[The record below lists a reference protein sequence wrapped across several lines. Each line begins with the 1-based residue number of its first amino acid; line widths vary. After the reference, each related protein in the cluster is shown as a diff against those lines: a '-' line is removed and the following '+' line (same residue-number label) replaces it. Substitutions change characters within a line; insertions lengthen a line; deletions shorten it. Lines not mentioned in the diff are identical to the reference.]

1 MTESFYRELEN
12 CPALM
17 SAMDIASVFRISP
30 RGAYRMMGLLEKA
43 GKAFRPDGE
52 WLQASRADV
61 AEWLDGENY

>member
-17 SAMDIASVFRISP
+17 GATDIASVFRISL
-30 RGAYRMMGLLEKA
+30 RGAYRMMGQLEKS

-52 WLQASRADV
+52 QLQVSRADL